1 MFFESKQLRAKYTS
15 FYILYLC
22 SCICTCLCPKYSQL
36 LQPKGT
42 TLKEIA
48 FALTRLFVQSLRDLL
63 PIIAVISVFQLLV
76 LHQPFPDFSQLI
88 LGTLL
93 VAAGL
98 ALFVRG
104 LELGLFPV
112 GESMAYA
119 FARKGSVLWLLVF
132 AFALGF
138 GTTVAEPALIAV
150 ANKAVE
156 AMVEA
161 GLVADTDSARFAA
174 AWELRIVVGLAVG
187 AGLLIGVIRIIKGW
201 PMHVL
206 ISAAYLFMVMLT
218 PFAPR
223 EIMAIAYDF
232 GAVTTSEITVPLV
245 AALGVGLASSIKGR
259 NPLVDGFGLVAFASV
274 MPMIFVMGFGMMQ

>member
-1 MFFESKQLRAKYTS
+1 
-15 FYILYLC
+15 
-22 SCICTCLCPKYSQL
+22 
-36 LQPKGT
+36 
-42 TLKEIA
+42 LKEV
-48 FALTRLFVQSLRDLL
+48 ALALGKLFLQSLRDLL
-63 PIIAVISVFQLLV
+63 PIIGVIAVFQLLV
-76 LHQPFPDFSQLI
+76 LRQPFPDFTQLVQ
-88 LGTLL
+88 GTLL

-112 GESMAYA
+112 GENMAYA
-119 FARKGSVLWLLVF
+119 FARKGSVAWLLAF

-150 ANKAVE
+150 VNKATT
-156 AMVEA
+156 AMVGA

-174 AWELRIVVGLAVG
+174 AWELRVVVGLAVG
-187 AGLLIGVIRIIKGW
+187 VGLLIGVIRIIKGW
-201 PMHVL
+201 PMHIL
-206 ISAAYLFMVMLT
+206 ISIAYLFMVALT

-259 NPLVDGFGLVAFASV
+259 NPMVDGFGLVAFASV
-274 MPMIFVMGFGMMQ
+274 MPMIFVMAFGMLQ

>member
-1 MFFESKQLRAKYTS
+1 M
-15 FYILYLC
+15 
-22 SCICTCLCPKYSQL
+22 
-36 LQPKGT
+36 
-42 TLKEIA
+42 KEIA
-48 FALTRLFVQSLRDLL
+48 LALGKLFVQSLRDLL
-63 PIIAVISVFQLLV
+63 PIITVIAVFQLLV
-76 LHQPFPDFSQLI
+76 LRQPFPDLAQLV

-112 GESMAYA
+112 GENMAYA
-119 FARKGSVLWLLVF
+119 FARKGSVAWLLAF

-150 ANKAVE
+150 ANKATD
-156 AMVEA
+156 AMVQA
-161 GLVADTDSARFAA
+161 GLVADTPGARLAA
-174 AWELRIVVGLAVG
+174 AWELRITVGLAVG
-187 AGLLIGVIRIIKGW
+187 VGLVVGVLRILKGW
-201 PMHVL
+201 PMHLL
-206 ISAAYLFMVMLT
+206 ISGAYLVMVALT

-274 MPMIFVMGFGMMQ
+274 MPMIFVMGYGMLS

>member
-1 MFFESKQLRAKYTS
+1 MIR
-15 FYILYLC
+15 
-22 SCICTCLCPKYSQL
+22 QL
-36 LQPKGT
+36 L
-42 TLKEIA
+42 A
-48 FALTRLFVQSLRDLL
+48 FWQTMRGSLRDLL
-63 PIIAVISVFQLLV
+63 PIFLVIGFFQLVV
-76 LHQPFPDFSQLI
+76 LRQPIPD
-88 LGTLL
+88 LGNLLLGMLL
-93 VAAGL
+93 VVIGL

-119 FARKGSVLWLLVF
+119 FARKGSVTWLLLF
-132 AFALGF
+132 AFTLGF
-138 GTTVAEPALIAV
+138 GVTVAEPALIAV
-150 ANKAVE
+150 AKQATAAAVE
-156 AMVEA
+156 AGIVVDDEA
-161 GLVADTDSARFAA
+161 VRFAY
-174 AWELRIVVGLAVG
+174 AWGLRVTVGLAVG
-187 AGLLIGVIRIIKGW
+187 VGLVIGVLRILRGW

-206 ISAAYLFMVMLT
+206 ISSVYLLMVAVT

-274 MPMIFVMGFGMMQ
+274 MPMIFVMIYGIVR